1 MSTLV
6 VYETRLYSWLGKLRE
21 KKNLNMTGE
30 LAFKDKK
37 KKERKGINLV
47 DGERKAI

>member
-1 MSTLV
+1 MKQDFTLGW
-6 VYETRLYSWLGKLRE
+6 ESLE
-21 KKNLNMTGE
+21 KKKSLNMTGE
-30 LAFKDKK
+30 LAFKDKKK